1 MNVSN
6 QFNDQSDQSD
16 QRDQRD
22 QWMIND
28 HMKDDMKS

>member
-6 QFNDQSDQSD
+6 QFNDQS
-16 QRDQRD
+16 DQRD